1 MGGRFAYVLCRCA
14 VCFCWRLAEWKLLL
28 GLEAV
33 EDTPAGFSEAIGVD

>member
-1 MGGRFAYVLCRCA
+1 MYYAGVLF
-14 VCFCWRLAEWKLLL
+14 VFCWRLAEWKLLL